1 MLRIILLIIAGSAC
15 QLADNESDSKFV
27 AFIQQDRGSDRGYKF
42 LIKMVHKSAW
52 RIGLGFADN
61 NNCANSFSPRQK
73 NELQAGISEALNV
86 WLGSLSDKANIVN
99 TFDYVWLTSYTL
111 YPPLI
116 SGHDIYL
123 LRDSDNFD
131 LEFVVRCEVGR
142 SFAFRRGSRVSV
154 INLFRERRRP
164 TTNAAITSVQ
174 RYSKVILLHEL
185 GHAFGLGDTYVD
197 QGNVFRYGRS
207 DGGSRYTTGEQP
219 LAIMN
224 AIYLVSAAYRNQY
237 KLAEDDI
244 AGIRWLY
251 RYYLEKNLSIRNCPS
266 DFVYEDNTKGCRPRY
281 PLIFAVKQGNL
292 ATVTSL
298 LRDDSS
304 IDHGQKDN
312 LGNTALHHA
321 AKRVRGHGTAL
332 YFFLRERFSEQ
343 HQSIRN
349 LVGQTAGDI
358 YASGL
363 WAGYF
368 LLGTNSFLDD
378 KRTDSALS
386 MLEEALDTGYP
397 GTIRRLTAESL
408 NVRDNSYK
416 NGLLHRAVTGDNT
429 AIIDQLLGHPL
440 IKVNISNDNGDRAL
454 HKMALLDRKALLKKI
469 LARQDL
475 LINSQNNNGD
485 SALHVAARAG
495 HVDLIKLLLA
505 DDRIDIT
512 IANNHSKTA
521 RDVAEEKKEA
531 SLRRGDYQ
539 KIMELID
546 AHDE

>member
-1 MLRIILLIIAGSAC
+1 MLRIILLIVVGSAC
-15 QLADNESDSKFV
+15 QLTDNESDSKFV
-27 AFIQQDRGSDRGYKF
+27 AFIQQDRGNDRGYKF

-61 NNCANSFSPRQK
+61 NNCANSFSPRHK
-73 NELQAGISEALNV
+73 NELQAGISEALGV
-86 WLGSLSDKANIVN
+86 WLGSLADKANIVN
-99 TFDYVWLTSYTL
+99 TFNYVWLTSYEL
-111 YPPLI
+111 SPPLI
-116 SGHDIYL
+116 SGHAIYL

-131 LEFVVRCEVGR
+131 LNLVIRCEVGR
-142 SFAFRRGSRVSV
+142 SFAFRRGGQVSL
-154 INLFRERRRP
+154 INLFKDRYRP
-164 TTNAAITSVQ
+164 ATNAGITGLR
-174 RYSKVILLHEL
+174 RYSKAILLHEL

-197 QGNVFRYGRS
+197 QRNVFRYGRS
-207 DGGSRYTTGEQP
+207 DGGSRYTTGKQP

-224 AIYLVSAAYRNQY
+224 VIYLVSAAYRNQY

-251 RYYLEKNLSIRNCPS
+251 RYYLDKNLSVTNCLG
-266 DFVYEDNTKGCRPRY
+266 DFVYEDKTKGCRPRY

-298 LRDDSS
+298 LRDDRS
-304 IDHGQKDN
+304 INHGQKDS

-321 AKRVRGHGTAL
+321 AKRVQGHGAAL
-332 YFFLRERFSEQ
+332 YFFLRERFSEE

-368 LLGTNSFLDD
+368 LLATNSFLND
-378 KRTDSALS
+378 KRIDRALS
-386 MLEEALDTGYP
+386 MLKEAIDTGYP

-408 NVRDNSYK
+408 NIRDNSYK
-416 NGLLHRAVTGDNT
+416 NGLLHQAVTGDNG
-429 AIIDQLLGHPL
+429 AIIDQMLGHPL
-440 IKVNISNDNGDRAL
+440 VKINLSNDNGDRAL
-454 HKMALLDRKALLKKI
+454 HKMALLDRKALVKKF

-475 LINSQNNNGD
+475 QINSQNNNGD

-495 HVDLIKLLLA
+495 HVELTKLLLA

-512 IANNHSKTA
+512 LVNNHSKTA
-521 RDVAEEKKEA
+521 RDVAEEKKEVG
-531 SLRRGDYQ
+531 LRIDDYQ